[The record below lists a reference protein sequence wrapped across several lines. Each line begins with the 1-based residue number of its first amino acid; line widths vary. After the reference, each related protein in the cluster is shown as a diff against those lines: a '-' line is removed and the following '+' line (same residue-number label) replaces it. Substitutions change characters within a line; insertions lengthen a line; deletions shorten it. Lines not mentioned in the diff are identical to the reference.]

1 MKTIRLFGLI
11 MLTALVFS
19 GCSKS
24 DDDNSEKMRANAKG
38 IYLYG
43 PENKEIDL
51 FLWINNDVVLFL
63 SDQEEYLNLND
74 WNLDPYAYHP
84 LTKETLY
91 QIVCEN
97 YRLTMEDLVKY
108 KSLYKEDW
116 PEIRIGERNLSK
128 YKYIVGYGNDI
139 ILFNRTSSVNY

>member
-1 MKTIRLFGLI
+1 MKTIKFLGLLLLI
-11 MLTALVFS
+11 ALVFY
-19 GCSKS
+19 GCSKN
-24 DDDNSEKMRANAKG
+24 DDDNSENMQANAKG
-38 IYLYG
+38 IELDNING
-43 PENKEIDL
+43 EIDVY
-51 FLWINNDVVLFL
+51 LWINNDVVKVV
-63 SDQEEYLNLND
+63 SDEEYLNLNGKY
-74 WNLDPYAYHP
+74 LDAYAYHP
-84 LTKETLY
+84 FTKETLY

-116 PEIRIGERNLSK
+116 PEIRMGERNLSK